1 MANEFR
7 VKNGLIVDE
16 ISSGAGTITIAEG
29 DISSDA
35 TMSIISTGN
44 AANAIYIRENAGTD
58 GAIKIHA
65 DQGTGS
71 GSIELTSDGGGIDIN
86 SGDMITIDAPDEIT
100 ITTTSADGHISLVT
114 AHTAGVAVHIDA
126 NANAGS
132 IVDIDAGILDID
144 VTGVGTIDTGGA
156 MTLTSAADFTVD
168 SDTDIILDA
177 NGADVYI
184 KDDGTMTHHFYNGSS
199 ISRMEFGY
207 NAVVQPE
214 DTAHNVAGRTLQIR
228 GGDTTAGTT
237 DNIAGGNLLLRG
249 GDGKGSGNGGG
260 VSIRTGI
267 AGSSGSSLNTGDDA
281 WITLSG
287 SDGAITMH
295 DADSSTALQSDNV
308 LIAPRAGAS
317 NQAHTVDLTL
327 GDSGSSN
334 HDADRRVLWASS
346 EMTFRAALNLNGSGS
361 MSSSIMELGVGGTVS
376 ANTSTALPTQ
386 AQYAT
391 SETAFAW
398 GDAGAVYRIGD
409 DNASANEVL
418 TFNGTKW
425 VASAASSG
433 GASLSN
439 DGNNR
444 ITTADGSGGINGEA
458 NLTFDGDIL
467 TIGTSHTTDDVVDI
481 NANSITTGSVM
492 DISATGLTDGA
503 VIKTASTST
512 VTDGGTSKVF
522 DLAITN
528 DGVASQTAYGIAID
542 YNKSGITASGKTSNV
557 YGLLV
562 DIDDSATNVGAA
574 TIYGGAFSAVAASDG
589 GTMTT
594 VGLYADASGGDSN
607 YAAIFP
613 SGNVGVGTNSPDH
626 LLEVASS
633 SANEPVLAITNTH
646 GGASSGE
653 LRFNKDSGS
662 GADSDVMGMISFYGT
677 DDDDNTHERLA
688 YMDAIITDSAHGS
701 EAASLRFYVAE
712 NDATLTQGLLI
723 AGQADNDGEV
733 DVTIGAGSG
742 STATVAGHLTV
753 TGDLNVTGDVN
764 SVSVTDLDVDDLTI
778 TVASGAGS
786 SANAD
791 GAGIIVDG
799 AGAQILYDDTGT
811 QWEINKPIEI
821 TGGLFPAAD
830 DTYDLG
836 SASLAWKDLYLEGD
850 VTFSDAGSI
859 TTSAGG
865 LTITPAAASTWSTTA
880 GALTLTSAAAAT
892 WSTGAGVLTL
902 SGDDGIQITSAT
914 AGNIDL
920 DSYADIV
927 LDVADNKHVIVQ
939 KAGTSMFNIGV
950 ATAAK
955 GDGTTAIG
963 EADGATAIDVFDC
976 SVYQAT
982 KYFIIV
988 EDTVNDD
995 FMTTEILLLGDD
1007 YPSDAE
1013 PFMTVYAVVFNN
1025 VELGTF
1031 TATGE
1036 TSGSDITLNFVPAN
1050 VSGTGSF
1057 KVRAVAQ
1064 RISSI

>member
-16 ISSGAGTITIAEG
+16 ISSGAGTVTIAEG

-44 AANAIYIRENAGTD
+44 ATNSIYIRENAGTD
-58 GAIKIHA
+58 GTIKIHA
-65 DQGTGS
+65 DQGTGAD
-71 GSIELTSDGGGIDIN
+71 SITVLSDAGGIDV
-86 SGDMITIDAPDEIT
+86 DA
-100 ITTTSADGHISLVT
+100 AGAISVESS
-114 AHTAGVAVHIDA
+114 
-126 NANAGS
+126 AGS
-132 IVDIDAGILDID
+132 ITIGSSVADGEGVILGKSGAAEIQLKPHGTASSESITVTNTAGTAADAIDIEAVAGGITLDAG
-144 VTGVGTIDTGGA
+144 
-156 MTLTSAADFTVD
+156 
-168 SDTDIILDA
+168 TDITLDA
-177 NGADVYI
+177 DGADIYF
-184 KDDGTMTHHFYNGSS
+184 KDGGTTTHHFFNGSS
-199 ISRMEFGY
+199 IAKLEFGY
-207 NAVVQPE
+207 NTEISPT
-214 DTAHNVAGRTLQIR
+214 DTAHGTAGRTLELA
-228 GGDTTAGTT
+228 GGDTTAGTSN
-237 DNIAGGNLLLRG
+237 DIAGGNIVIRG
-249 GDGKGSGNGGG
+249 GYGKGNADGGNVTLSVASTNG
-260 VSIRTGI
+260 
-267 AGSSGSSLNTGDDA
+267 ASSGSSLNNTRDA
-281 WITLSG
+281 FISISG
-287 SDGAITMH
+287 SNGAITMN
-295 DADSSTALQSDNV
+295 DSLAGISMQSAGLTV
-308 LIAPRAGAS
+308 APKTGVTGQDS
-317 NQAHTVDLTL
+317 VVDLTL
-327 GDSGSSN
+327 GDNSNSSN
-334 HDADRRVLWASS
+334 DADRRLLYATS
-346 EMTFRAALNLNGSGS
+346 EAVYRAALNMDGSGS
-361 MSSSIMELGVGGTVS
+361 MSTPIYELGVGGTVT

-386 AQYAT
+386 AQYT
-391 SETAFAW
+391 SAATAFAF
-398 GDAGAVYRIGD
+398 GSGGAVYRIGD
-409 DNASANEVL
+409 DNASTNEVL

-433 GASLSN
+433 GASLAN
-439 DGNNR
+439 DANNR

-467 TIGTSHTTDDVVDI
+467 TIGTTHTTDDAVDI

-512 VTDGGTSKVF
+512 VTDGGTSKAF

-528 DGVASQTAYGIAID
+528 DGVGSQTAYGMAID

-557 YGLLV
+557 YGIMV
-562 DIDDSATNVGAA
+562 DIDDSATNVGSA
-574 TIYGGAFSAVAASDG
+574 TIYGGAFSAVAADAG

-594 VGLYADASGGDSN
+594 VGLYADASGGDNN

-633 SANEPVLAITNTH
+633 SASQPVLAITNTH
-646 GGASSGE
+646 AGTTSGE
-653 LRFNKDSGS
+653 LRFNKNSASG
-662 GADSDVMGMISFYGT
+662 GDNDVMGMISFYGT
-677 DDDDNTHERLA
+677 DDSDNTHERLA

-742 STATVAGHLTV
+742 STTTIAGHLTI
-753 TGDLNVTGDVN
+753 TGDMNITGDVN

-799 AGAQILYDDTGT
+799 AGAQILYDHTGT

-836 SASLAWKDLYLEGD
+836 SASLAWQDLYLEGD
-850 VTFSDAGSI
+850 ITFSDAGSI

-865 LTITPAAASTWSTTA
+865 LTITPAAASTWSTGA

-892 WSTGAGVLTL
+892 WSTGSGVLTL
-902 SGDDGIQITSAT
+902 SGDDGIQITSAA

-950 ATAAK
+950 GTEAK
-955 GDGTTAIG
+955 GDGTTAIAEG
-963 EADGATAIDVFDC
+963 DGATAIDVFDC
-976 SVYQAT
+976 AVYQAT

-1036 TSGSDITLNFVPAN
+1036 TSGTEITLNFVPAN